1 MILQAKLEATR
12 FYKSSV
18 EFLQREILSHNF
30 LYATLTHANLN
41 SLECAIYSDIA
52 CVWHS
57 HISSNSLLKLSSVK
71 NKKRP
76 VQISVKL
83 WWIFISLTL
92 RKQIQIR
99 LQLLICY
106 PTKHIGVQCTPRK
119 SRPKEGNH
127 YFFKP
132 FVEKKTTNDET
143 GSEILYCAIKN
154 TMRSSEA
161 AINNFFLLECN
172 ISRVKCTRKSFMEN
186 R

>member
-18 EFLQREILSHNF
+18 EFLQREILSNNF

-106 PTKHIGVQCTPRK
+106 PTKHIGVVRRESLDRRREITTFSNLLLKEKPRMTK
-119 SRPKEGNH
+119 QDRRF
-127 YFFKP
+127 Y
-132 FVEKKTTNDET
+132 TA
-143 GSEILYCAIKN
+143 L
-154 TMRSSEA
+154 
-161 AINNFFLLECN
+161 
-172 ISRVKCTRKSFMEN
+172 
-186 R
+186 